1 MQPERVKFNGI
12 EYDVIGTIKLNNGQF
27 LFLKNNDDVLGL
39 DMSKVNSSFFGV
51 ANPKEAT
58 KVEFVLIDYILEAI
72 KNKTKSGKYKNI
84 EELKKDIID
93 LNKYISNHS
102 ELLNNIKQLDF
113 KDEIVLKTM
122 NSLLSYFDE
131 VMKSAPINLEG
142 ITSFKIE
149 GKDYIKYED
158 QNGKVAIMDDNDDNR
173 NFVEQLKS
181 KQVESEYFKQDE
193 VKEKALNVINDMN
206 EFHKASY
213 DLNDAGEIKLSDSS
227 SKVVNSFDEQSDRNP
242 IDNEQSQNEQ
252 NDKVLTSQQQDNNV
266 VITEVK
272 NEDNGTSLDIQ
283 KNNASY
289 PPYNEEVVTQYL
301 MTNRSNNIDITTFI
315 DKNLHDFSVEQ
326 IDYLLNN
333 YSLTDEYINKL
344 NNQKSKKNIVEE
356 ENQRQS
362 EKPKAK
368 VFTLNNKPKAAY
380 VDTLLL
386 SFIVGLVAGM
396 YLIVLILFI
405 MS

>member
-206 EFHKASY
+206 EYHKASY

-315 DKNLHDFSVEQ
+315 DKYLHDFSVEQ

>member
-158 QNGKVAIMDDNDDNR
+158 QNGKVAIMDDNADNR

-193 VKEKALNVINDMN
+193 GKEKALNVINDMN
-206 EFHKASY
+206 EYHKASY

-315 DKNLHDFSVEQ
+315 DKYLNDFSVEQ

-356 ENQRQS
+356 ENQRQL

>member
-158 QNGKVAIMDDNDDNR
+158 QNGKVAIMDDNADNR

-193 VKEKALNVINDMN
+193 GKEKALNVINDMN
-206 EFHKASY
+206 EYHKASY

-315 DKNLHDFSVEQ
+315 DKYLHDFSVEQ

>member
-158 QNGKVAIMDDNDDNR
+158 QNGKVAIMDDNADNR

-193 VKEKALNVINDMN
+193 GKENTLNVIHDMN
-206 EFHKASY
+206 EYHKTFD

-227 SKVVNSFDEQSDRNP
+227 SKVANRFDEQSDRNP
-242 IDNEQSQNEQ
+242 IGNEQAGNEQ

-315 DKNLHDFSVEQ
+315 DKYLHDFSVEQ